1 MRKALIGGAAAFAT
15 VALAATAC
23 GSSSSDGTGGSV
35 DNSVAQTVQIYKE
48 YANVNLA
55 KLSPSIKDPSS
66 PTTITFQTWQT
77 PNTGA
82 KALLLLAAQFHQIHP
97 NITVKFQSVPAEQ
110 AQTKLTAQIA
120 GGNPPDVAYM
130 DTGTVGAFAPRGA
143 LVNLEPYIA
152 KSKGAVRKDYVPV
165 FRSMVSYQDQMYGL
179 PIDGESTALFYNT
192 KLFKQAGITH
202 PPKTWAEEQA
212 DAAKINDPAKKISGF
227 ALFATQGETS
237 YYWYP
242 FLYQAGGSQTNADG
256 QRRGVCEPRGHQ
268 GRELLHR
275 HEQVL
280 RSQPVGVELV
290 GCPRELRQRQ
300 DRHVH
305 GRSVVRGRDDLRT
318 SRRRPAT
325 WASAPLPTE
334 TAGSPCATTIAGDA
348 LVIPSG
354 SHNQDAAWKW
364 IEFLSAPRNMAL
376 LDLGTKKYPVSLLP
390 TRTSMLNNP
399 TTFTVNPGLKGFA
412 DGMKC
417 GILNLSENKNWGEVD
432 AGPLS
437 TALAQAIYSKKTA
450 QQALQRFAAAGKPDA
465 RERALR
471 NIARQQHRTH
481 PPVPPLSGR
490 HRHVAAHEADAAVA
504 VAAEPVER
512 RTRKRKKKRLQ
523 AHAARSGRHT

>member
-1 MRKALIGGAAAFAT
+1 M
-15 VALAATAC
+15 
-23 GSSSSDGTGGSV
+23 
-35 DNSVAQTVQIYKE
+35 
-48 YANVNLA
+48 
-55 KLSPSIKDPSS
+55 
-66 PTTITFQTWQT
+66 
-77 PNTGA
+77 
-82 KALLLLAAQFHQIHP
+82 LAAQFHQIHP

-120 GGNPPDVAYM
+120 GGNPPDAAYV

-143 LVNLEPYIA
+143 LVNLEPYLA

-242 FLYQAGGSQTNADG
+242 FLYQAGGSQTNADDNAAAYASPE
-256 QRRGVCEPRGHQ
+256 GVKAANFYTGMNKYSDPNLWASNSWDARVNFANGKIGMYMAGAWFEGEMISNFPKATG
-268 GRELLHR
+268 
-275 HEQVL
+275 
-280 RSQPVGVELV
+280 
-290 GCPRELRQRQ
+290 
-300 DRHVH
+300 
-305 GRSVVRGRDDLRT
+305 
-318 SRRRPAT
+318 T

-390 TRTSMLNNP
+390 TRTSMLNTP

-450 QQALQRFAAAGKPDA
+450 QKALQDSLP
-465 RERALR
+465 
-471 NIARQQHRTH
+471 
-481 PPVPPLSGR
+481 
-490 HRHVAAHEADAAVA
+490 
-504 VAAEPVER
+504 
-512 RTRKRKKKRLQ
+512 Q
-523 AHAARSGRHT
+523 ANQMLATGAP